1 MGFSSFAKVEENSPD
16 FPPFFCNLGL
26 SLSFIKF
33 GPFLLFINNKG
44 IQWSFWQCFID
55 WPFYDWYDVP
65 FWKKCTCEKGE
76 ESRELLWSYCIITCM
91 LSCFSHVQ
99 FFATLWTIAHQVLLS
114 VGFSRQEYWSG
125 LPCPPPRDLSDPGI
139 KPTSFK
145 SPELADDFFTTS
157 ATILKMRAAIMLVI
171 VVRIY

>member
-125 LPCPPPRDLSDPGI
+125 LPCPPLRDLPDPKVKHHVSYVSSIVGRFLPLAPPSSSGTEI
-139 KPTSFK
+139 TCK
-145 SPELADDFFTTS
+145 SEG
-157 ATILKMRAAIMLVI
+157 
-171 VVRIY
+171 